1 MPLKKKVTDFVEFLS
16 QQPKGFLY
24 KEEKNTLAH
33 KEDKKNELKNL
44 YSKHATCQECPLSKT
59 GRTQV
64 VFGQG
69 NPDTKLMFVG
79 EGPGRDEDKQGAP
92 FVGRAGQL
100 LNKIIEAM
108 KMERKDVYIS
118 NVVKCRPPD
127 NRTPFPEEST
137 TCKKILL
144 LKEIDIIKPQ
154 IICTLGACA
163 TQALLGEDVKISGA
177 RGKFFKFNNYKVV
190 PTFHPAYLLRNPDA
204 KKEVWEDMKKILKA
218 LEK

>member
-1 MPLKKKVTDFVEFLS
+1 M
-16 QQPKGFLY
+16 
-24 KEEKNTLAH
+24 
-33 KEDKKNELKNL
+33 
-44 YSKHATCQECPLSKT
+44 

-79 EGPGRDEDKQGAP
+79 EGPGRDEDRQGAP

-108 KMERKDVYIS
+108 KLERKDVFIS
-118 NVVKCRPPD
+118 NVVKCRPPN
-127 NRTPFPEEST
+127 NRTPFPEESNI
-137 TCKKILL
+137 CKKILL
-144 LKEIDIIKPQ
+144 FKELDIIKPQ

-163 TQALLGEDVKISGA
+163 TQALLGEDVKISNA
-177 RGKFFKFNNYKVV
+177 RGRFFKFNNYQVV

-204 KKEVWEDMKKILKA
+204 KKDVWEDMKKILKT
-218 LEK
+218 LNK